1 MRLFELSLLSI
12 LAAGS
17 LAMVAWPTLG
27 EEKRAPQN
35 EELAQKPAWATNSSR
50 VVLRESD
57 AKAAADAHLMPLGT
71 KSLLAKGMM
80 RHGEFAWDDADVPAG
95 KVTVWVDLRRQMVSA
110 YRGPHE
116 IGTSVILY
124 GGPGHDTP
132 RGTFP
137 VLRKVADYHS
147 RSYDAPM
154 PHSLFITND
163 GVALHGS
170 DVRIGRAT
178 HGCVGLPPEF
188 ARLLFKAVGVGDEI
202 TVVISDAGATEKLAK
217 STAVTI
223 D

>member
-1 MRLFELSLLSI
+1 MRLLDLSLLSI
-12 LAAGS
+12 FAAGS
-17 LAMVAWPTLG
+17 LAVAAWPSAG
-27 EEKRAPQN
+27 EDKPSPQV
-35 EELAQKPAWATNSSR
+35 EELAVKPDWAINSAR
-50 VVLRESD
+50 VVLREEE
-57 AKAAADAHLMPLGT
+57 AEAAADAHLMPMGT
-71 KSLLAKGMM
+71 KSLLSKGMM
-80 RHGEFAWDDADVPAG
+80 RHGEFAWDDTDVPAG

-116 IGTSVILY
+116 IGTSIILY
-124 GGPGHDTP
+124 GKPGHDTP

-188 ARLLFKAVGVGDEI
+188 ARLLFEAVGVGDEV
-202 TVVISDAGATEKLAK
+202 TVVISDAGATEKLAQK
-217 STAVTI
+217 APW
-223 D
+223 